1 MFCFTL
7 LLTIIIINLLIYY
20 IYSFVCKYIKNI
32 YIIHKKKKKKKNRH
46 SINLWW
52 IYIMI
57 ELDNNNLDHAKSLFF
72 QAIRECPW
80 SKELYLIPYK
90 LSETFLAHFTPEEL
104 EEIMNTMEEKELR
117 IRNLKE

>member
-1 MFCFTL
+1 
-7 LLTIIIINLLIYY
+7 
-20 IYSFVCKYIKNI
+20 
-32 YIIHKKKKKKKNRH
+32 
-46 SINLWW
+46 
-52 IYIMI
+52 MI